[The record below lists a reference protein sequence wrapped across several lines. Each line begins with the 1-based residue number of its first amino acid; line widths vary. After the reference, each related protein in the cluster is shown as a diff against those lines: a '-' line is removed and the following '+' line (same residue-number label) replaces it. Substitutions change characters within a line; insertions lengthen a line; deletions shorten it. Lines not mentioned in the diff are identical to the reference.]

1 MGDFNPW
8 DVDSL
13 EAFACFKCPECDFD
27 AKFEGPF
34 QNHAVENHPLSFVFF
49 GLKPKIK
56 QLKKEEVENCVE
68 SSLIKTELRDVEIN
82 SPLLRGA
89 EINSTINSDA
99 EISSTM
105 KSNAGCNSTIIC
117 GR

>member
-13 EAFACFKCPECDFD
+13 EAFACLKCPECDFD

-34 QNHAVENHPLSFVFF
+34 QNHAVENHPLSCVFF

-56 QLKKEEVENCVE
+56 QLKSKEAKQRTLTTHSMSMGQRSEPPY
-68 SSLIKTELRDVEIN
+68 DH
-82 SPLLRGA
+82 
-89 EINSTINSDA
+89 
-99 EISSTM
+99 
-105 KSNAGCNSTIIC
+105 
-117 GR
+117 

>member
-13 EAFACFKCPECDFD
+13 EAFACLKCPECDFD

-34 QNHAVENHPLSFVFF
+34 QNHAVENHPLSCVFF

-56 QLKKEEVENCVE
+56 QLKKEEVENCVD
-68 SSLIKTELRDVEIN
+68 SSLIKTEFNDDEIN
-82 SPLLRGA
+82 SKEMKYDFYRLQF
-89 EINSTINSDA
+89 TISFTPVF
-99 EISSTM
+99 EQFI
-105 KSNAGCNSTIIC
+105 
-117 GR
+117 